1 MIKKKTTILLAAML
15 TTSLHG
21 GEPVA
26 APQPTPSTDYGT
38 FSGRI
43 QYLGMY
49 RDYDN
54 GNNGHS
60 STLGLMLGY
69 QSPKFG
75 GFDMGFAYNYAATL
89 FDGGNTALLAN
100 DDIHVGDQIS
110 HSTGIVNGSFKI
122 RNFGIIIIIDP
133 NEQRTI

>member
-49 RDYDN
+49 RDYDTS
-54 GNNGHS
+54 NGHA
-60 STLGLMLGY
+60 STLGFVLGY

-75 GFDMGFAYNYAATL
+75 GFDMGFERA
-89 FDGGNTALLAN
+89 G
-100 DDIHVGDQIS
+100 
-110 HSTGIVNGSFKI
+110 
-122 RNFGIIIIIDP
+122 FG
-133 NEQRTI
+133 